1 MTELLTNEIRAL
13 IREHARSA
21 TEDGIKLGI
30 DFSVAAIE
38 RASNEIVGLMPHLA
52 PTVGAVMNSVI
63 KVLRENCDEQ
73 ARKIMGEI

>member
-1 MTELLTNEIRAL
+1 MTELLTDEIRTL

-38 RASNEIVGLMPHLA
+38 RSVKDLVLLIPHLD
-52 PTVGAVMNSVI
+52 PSVGVVAEVI
-63 KVLRENCDEQ
+63 VTALRENRDEQ